1 MGRLCLGI
9 LINNVEDPKIQ
20 ESHGHG
26 DYNIMPLGYDPYSN
40 PCCHPLPFSPLIFLS
55 GRGAK
60 NHHQHNQGGD
70 KVNQTAVVRTTEK
83 KNYKP
88 LPLTPLIS
96 VSGRG
101 GKHAANQGS

>member
-1 MGRLCLGI
+1 MLLEYYAIRRRAREQSMLSYPAI
-9 LINNVEDPKIQ
+9 LT
-20 ESHGHG
+20 
-26 DYNIMPLGYDPYSN
+26 SN
-40 PCCHPLPFSPLIFLS
+40 LS
-55 GRGAK
+55 IRQRRE
-60 NHHQHNQGGD
+60 NHHQRNQGGD